1 MRLGHPAFVGMRRL
15 SHRRYLPPAPPSR
28 EGRFRVPVSLLA
40 VGRFVGFPVSRGS
53 KPSYDHTKT
62 HLPRKGPAVA
72 ESAVDARPKRLVVL
86 VSGSGTNLQA
96 LMDTIRAEGASAY
109 GAEIV
114 AVGADRDGIAGLE
127 RAERAGIPT
136 FVCRVRDHATREEWD
151 AALAAATAAC
161 GPDLVVSAGFMKIVG
176 KEFLARFG
184 GRFVNTHPAL
194 LPSFPGAHG
203 ARDALAYGVKV
214 TGCTVHFVDDG
225 VDTGPIIAQGVV
237 EVRDEDDESAL
248 HERIKEVERT
258 LLVDVVGRL
267 ARHGYRI
274 EGRKV
279 LIP

>member
-1 MRLGHPAFVGMRRL
+1 MA
-15 SHRRYLPPAPPSR
+15 A
-28 EGRFRVPVSLLA
+28 A
-40 VGRFVGFPVSRGS
+40 
-53 KPSYDHTKT
+53 
-62 HLPRKGPAVA
+62 
-72 ESAVDARPKRLVVL
+72 RLVVL

-96 LMDTIRAEGASAY
+96 LLDAIAADPEGF

-114 AVGADRDGIAGLE
+114 AVGADRDGIVGLE
-127 RAERAGIPT
+127 RAERAGLPT
-136 FVCRVRDHATREEWD
+136 YVCRVKDHATREEWD
-151 AALAAATAAC
+151 RALTEATAAYE
-161 GPDLVVSAGFMKIVG
+161 PDLVVSAGFMKIVG

-184 GRFVNTHPAL
+184 GRVVNTHPAL

-203 ARDALAYGVKV
+203 VRDALAYGAKV

-248 HERIKEVERT
+248 HERIKEVERS
-258 LLVDVVGRL
+258 LLVEVVGRL

-279 LIP
+279 TIP

>member
-1 MRLGHPAFVGMRRL
+1 VAAKPV
-15 SHRRYLPPAPPSR
+15 APR
-28 EGRFRVPVSLLA
+28 A
-40 VGRFVGFPVSRGS
+40 
-53 KPSYDHTKT
+53 
-62 HLPRKGPAVA
+62 
-72 ESAVDARPKRLVVL
+72 KRLVVL

-96 LMDTIRAEGASAY
+96 LLDEIAATGTQEY

-114 AVGADRDGIAGLE
+114 AVGADREGIEGLA
-127 RAERAGIPT
+127 RAERAGLPT
-136 FVCRVRDHATREEWD
+136 FVRKVRDYGSREEWD
-151 AALAAATAAC
+151 AALAEAVAAFE
-161 GPDLVVSAGFMKIVG
+161 PDLVVSAGFMKIVG

-203 ARDALAYGVKV
+203 VRDALAYGARV

-248 HERIKEVERT
+248 HERIKEVERR
-258 LLVDVVGRL
+258 LLVEVVGRL

-279 LIP
+279 VIQ